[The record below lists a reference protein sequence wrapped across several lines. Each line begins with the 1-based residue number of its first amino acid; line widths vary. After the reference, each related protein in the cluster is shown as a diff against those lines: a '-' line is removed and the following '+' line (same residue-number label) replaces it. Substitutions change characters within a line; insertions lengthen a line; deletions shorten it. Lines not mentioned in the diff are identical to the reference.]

1 MIRVLLLTVVPFFLP
16 TVAYVL
22 WRVFL
27 PVRFGGSAAIDRDEW
42 EPLPWKWLVLV
53 GGFSVVVAISISII
67 FPDLLAHS
75 GSVNKN

>member
-27 PVRFGGSAAIDRDEW
+27 PVRYGGSAAIDRDEW
-42 EPLPWKWLVLV
+42 EPLPWKWLAFS
-53 GGFSVVVAISISII
+53 GGFLVVVAISVSVI

-75 GSVNKN
+75 GSVHKD

>member
-16 TVAYVL
+16 TVGYVL

-42 EPLPWKWLVLV
+42 EPLPWKWLVLAGGVFVV
-53 GGFSVVVAISISII
+53 GAISIFLI
-67 FPDLLAHS
+67 FPHLLAPS
-75 GSVNKN
+75 GSGS